1 MGLSQF
7 YSFQVKIQI
16 LKSRVSHP
24 FHLALAA
31 EALEKVLADTGLG
44 RRRAAEEQR
53 WSRVRRRSEEGRR
66 RPIVLTKLPATG
78 EGEEGGAYIMMP
90 GMLWIYC
97 TSPLWQPLYMC
108 LHCRYC
114 T

>member
-1 MGLSQF
+1 M
-7 YSFQVKIQI
+7 KIPI

-31 EALEKVLADTGLG
+31 EGLVRALPDPGLG

-78 EGEEGGAYIMMP
+78 EGEEGGAHIMLP

-97 TSPLWQPLYMC
+97 TSPLWQVLYLC
-108 LHCRYC
+108 LHC
-114 T
+114 